1 MSIRRKDTTAK
12 QCEMSGITDN
22 VPELDICSC
31 PPISPLCLSSIKE
44 QDEEDELLPTPPPL
58 SALLRTHVQSLLPSS
73 APLSILLLHVSQ
85 LENIHITPETEVVR
99 KRRRYHPSASVVEQI
114 VANVRRAV
122 RMEDS
127 MYLDTG
133 KGAAILFPNVDQQ
146 GAYIILER
154 VYNNVNL
161 LQAETIVPP
170 LTHET
175 DIVLGIASYPEQGSS
190 VEHLLASAGHVMS
203 RLTLRPAITSHLW
216 DTMPP
221 AESVPSFHDTLASE
235 MSAHESTQLAS
246 SVRPFAEVLPPPQE
260 GTPVP
265 FLRLPSTL
273 SKRLKKLVSH
283 AVATQF
289 HCVPVGRD
297 HNRLTVA
304 MADPADTN
312 ALHVLQESTG
322 MSIFPVSC
330 DKDALNMLLAESW

>member
-1 MSIRRKDTTAK
+1 MLGTIDSA
-12 QCEMSGITDN
+12 
-22 VPELDICSC
+22 PELDVCSC
-31 PPISPLCLSSIKE
+31 PPISPLCLPSIKE
-44 QDEEDELLPTPPPL
+44 QDKEDDELLPTPPAL
-58 SALLRTHVQSLLPSS
+58 STLLRTHVQSLLPSN

-85 LENIHITPETEVVR
+85 LEDIHLTPETEVVR
-99 KRRRYHPSASVVEQI
+99 KRKRYHPSVSVVEQI
-114 VANVRRAV
+114 VTNVRRAV
-122 RMEDS
+122 RTEDS

-154 VYNNVNL
+154 VYNSVNL
-161 LQAETIVPP
+161 LQAETIIPP

-175 DIVLGIASYPEQGSS
+175 DIVLGIASYPEQGPSI
-190 VEHLLASAGHVMS
+190 EHLLASAGRVMY

-221 AESVPSFHDTLASE
+221 AESALSFHDTLASE
-235 MSAHESTQLAS
+235 IPVHESTQFTS
-246 SVRPFAEVLPPPQE
+246 SARPFAEALPPTQD
-260 GTPVP
+260 GTSIP
-265 FLRLPSTL
+265 FLCLPSTL

-283 AVATQF
+283 AIATQF

-304 MADPADTN
+304 MVDPTDTN
-312 ALHVLQESTG
+312 ALHVLHKSTG

-330 DKDALNMLLAESW
+330 DKEALSILLAEPW